1 MASGSS
7 GKEKS
12 PPDSGIGG
20 LFVINLTEMLL
31 SDRNKTD
38 LLHNFLPRVACG
50 KIDKILGHP
59 GWLAIGVIECRPC
72 VGISFSQH
80 AFLRG
85 QRTFDRNHLVAF
97 ALQRDRLYVGVTLV
111 VLAVLAYSLLGGPQ
125 R

>member
-85 QRTFDRNHLVAF
+85 QRTFDRNHLDSGGLCVSQAYITNPIRILGYLRRDLLVA
-97 ALQRDRLYVGVTLV
+97 
-111 VLAVLAYSLLGGPQ
+111 
-125 R
+125 